1 MFDNKPKI
9 AVIGLGYVGLPTAI
23 AFHDAGFDVSGVD
36 INENIVKNLRNGTSH
51 LIDSTLRLEIPIS
64 SQNWRVT
71 SNVND
76 VGDDTDI
83 FLITVPTPVDKE
95 KNPDLRLVAGAVESV
110 LKSVEKDS
118 RKIIVVESTLFPGAT
133 RKIFSEIR
141 NKMGQSFPK
150 NVEIAYSPERV
161 SPGDVGKSAAEIA
174 KIVGADNHD
183 IGAYLAKLYTEIT
196 SSGCRHVGG
205 IEVAEAAKMIENTQ
219 RDIDIAF
226 VNELAKVLPEL
237 GLDVM
242 DVIDAASTKW
252 NFHSHTPGI
261 GVGGHCIP
269 VDPYYYIEASN
280 NVGVGSTISPVA
292 RKINESMPRHTLRL
306 ISDYLDSRNRVAILG
321 LSYKPNVGDT
331 RESPVFELINL
342 LIPRCK
348 TVCVWDPLVPEDEQ
362 MPNDVIRF
370 SEAEEAVVGC
380 DITILAT
387 AHDEC
392 INLDWTKIKQL
403 MSGEIIFDGPRKLAR
418 KEIESYGFRYKGVGL
433 PDKENNPKV

>member
-1 MFDNKPKI
+1 M
-9 AVIGLGYVGLPTAI
+9 
-23 AFHDAGFDVSGVD
+23 
-36 INENIVKNLRNGTSH
+36 
-51 LIDSTLRLEIPIS
+51 
-64 SQNWRVT
+64 
-71 SNVND
+71 
-76 VGDDTDI
+76 TD
-83 FLITVPTPVDKE
+83 LQSK
-95 KNPDLRLVAGAVESV
+95 
-110 LKSVEKDS
+110 KSVE
-118 RKIIVVESTLFPGAT
+118 VVQKPGDA
-133 RKIFSEIR
+133 ILYLGHNVSHYR
-141 NKMGQSFPK
+141 NKFVGDWYSQLFLHYVLDNDSMREHRMIGMIQPK
-150 NVEIAYSPERV
+150 KTGSLKKPDLYEI
-161 SPGDVGKSAAEIA
+161 GCIGK
-174 KIVGADNHD
+174 
-183 IGAYLAKLYTEIT
+183 IT
-196 SSGCRHVGG
+196 SFNETEDGRILIILNGICRYKINSELNTDKMYRECNVQYDHFSKD
-205 IEVAEAAKMIENTQ
+205 IMQKSNEVNFTDLSLIMENMRTFFKKQ
-219 RDIDIAF
+219 GYIVNLKDLEKKDLSQTLNDLSMASPFSLEEKQILLESLDINVRELINLCNHHPR
-226 VNELAKVLPEL
+226 VNILNP
-237 GLDVM
+237 
-242 DVIDAASTKW
+242 SC
-252 NFHSHTPGI
+252 